1 MAVLIRAGV
10 PIRGSLERLDE
21 RMPGNEVALL
31 SARINAGERI
41 GDAFAA
47 AGFSSFEA
55 HLVAAGERSAHLD
68 TIFDHLAE
76 FWSRELEMRQAMLRP
91 LYYPVAVLHL
101 AIAVGALIEAQ
112 ATSWP
117 EAIVHGIKLLALLYV
132 GGFILYTLVRVT
144 WSSESMRGF
153 WLYVPIIGSSLATAY
168 AYRWITA
175 LKLEF
180 SAGVSLPSAVGDA
193 WLASGYLGSH
203 RLAEDGEQAMRSGSR
218 LSALVQQWR
227 QLPRDWIDF
236 IETGE
241 ISGAF
246 EEAFTAL
253 EKEAARA
260 WALAQQ
266 RMTAWVPK
274 ILYFVVLVLV
284 AIQVGAVM
292 KKAYIDP
299 IVNAEAQVDNAMSG
313 K

>member
-241 ISGAF
+241 ISGAYETAF
-246 EEAFTAL
+246 KNLEA
-253 EKEAARA
+253 EAGRT
-260 WALAQQ
+260 WKLAQE
-266 RMTAWVPK
+266 RMASWVPK
-274 ILYFVVLVLV
+274 IVYFFVLLIVAAVVINLMRTIYV
-284 AIQVGAVM
+284 
-292 KKAYIDP
+292 DP
-299 IVNAEAQVDNAMSG
+299 LVNAENQIDNPG